1 MGAHNRP
8 LARSW
13 GIVGCLALV
22 ACALALA
29 QGELSAA
36 KTATCLPDVS
46 LTDAHGEPFTPAS
59 LKGKVV
65 LVSFIHSTC
74 PDMCDLVVDKFAQI
88 AKKLG
93 PELGSQVALLSVTN
107 DPENDRPQQLL
118 EMARKHHADI
128 NGWVFATG
136 SPKAVAEVLRCYGLS
151 LKKEANG
158 EPEHIAQVFL
168 VDPQGLKVRQY
179 WGVVVKAQ
187 KVVADINRLLQRTR
201 LSSSASASASSH

>member
-1 MGAHNRP
+1 M
-8 LARSW
+8 
-13 GIVGCLALV
+13 V

-93 PELGSQVALLSVTN
+93 PKLGSQVALLSVTN